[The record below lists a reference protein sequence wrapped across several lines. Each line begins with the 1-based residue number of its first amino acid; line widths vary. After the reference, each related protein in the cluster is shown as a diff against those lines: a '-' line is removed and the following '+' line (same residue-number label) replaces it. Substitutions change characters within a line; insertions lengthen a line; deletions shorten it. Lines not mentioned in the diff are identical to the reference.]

1 MYKVK
6 NVSNNFDFVGMIL
19 NPAIDKTHFIV
30 CKSIDIVNENSDN
43 MTCDQ
48 IYNCLEEYDRLFL
61 KKDLEEIYD

>member
-19 NPAIDKTHFIV
+19 KPKQDKTHFIL

-48 IYNCLEEYDRLFL
+48 IYNCLEEEDRLFL
-61 KKDLEEIYD
+61 KKDLEEIK